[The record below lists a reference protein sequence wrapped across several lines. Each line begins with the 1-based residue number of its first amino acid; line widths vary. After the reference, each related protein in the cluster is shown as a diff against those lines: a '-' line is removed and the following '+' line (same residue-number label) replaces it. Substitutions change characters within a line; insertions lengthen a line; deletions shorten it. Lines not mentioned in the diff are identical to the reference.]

1 MPHDTPSKAYRTLLY
16 HAYASFSS
24 LFIPHDSIETLM
36 ALGSHAY
43 GALTIVIVQMN

>member
-1 MPHDTPSKAYRTLLY
+1 MPHDTPSQAYRTLLY

-24 LFIPHDSIETLM
+24 LTVPHGSIETLK

-43 GALTIVIVQMN
+43 GVLTIVIVQMN